1 MALLTWL
8 GEKGHWLWGASRK
21 QGRQELLTLLREMYR
36 NQSEDV
42 ENLTHHAEQMY
53 YSHLREQLLQIVAE
67 EQSHV
72 QWLRK
77 TIRALGGDV
86 PQPSAS
92 PRRGANTWENLRL
105 DLEEERKDDDT
116 FLSGL
121 RIAERLDHKIAEGL
135 SRLRHD
141 EQKHRAQLLDL
152 LQKSEPDAV
161 PSPPSQSED
170 VERQRRIW
178 LAQQKMAWL
187 EQRRDLW
194 EANGKPISWAE
205 WISRREYEW
214 TANELPNRELHWARR
229 LTTQAATDV
238 LVPSVSGKL

>member
-8 GEKGHWLWGASRK
+8 GEKGHWPWGASRK
-21 QGRQELLTLLREMYR
+21 QDRHKLLTLLREMYR
-36 NQSEDV
+36 NQSENTA
-42 ENLTHHAEQMY
+42 NLTHHAEQMY
-53 YSHLREQLLQIVAE
+53 YAHLREQLLQIAAE

-77 TIRALGGDV
+77 TIHALDGDV
-86 PQPSAS
+86 PEASAS

-121 RIAERLDHKIAEGL
+121 RIAERFDPKIAEGL
-135 SRLRHD
+135 SRLRND

-152 LQKSEPDAV
+152 LQKSGPDTV
-161 PSPPSQSED
+161 PSPPPQLED
-170 VERQRRIW
+170 VERKKQVW
-178 LAQQKMAWL
+178 LAQQKMEWL
-187 EQRRDLW
+187 EKRRSLW

-214 TANELPNRELHWARR
+214 TASELPNRELHWARQ
-229 LTTQAATDV
+229 LTAQAATDV